1 VYSIAPYWHCPLTQV
16 VLPGHSQSALQPA
29 THWPPTQMRPEP
41 SVPGLHC
48 PSDVHDAPPLL
59 LPLLLLEP
67 PLLLPLLLLEPPLLL
82 PLLLLEP
89 PLLLPLLDPPHGS
102 SAIWL
107 YRMAVKAA
115 PS

>member
-1 VYSIAPYWHCPLTQV
+1 
-16 VLPGHSQSALQPA
+16 
-29 THWPPTQMRPEP
+29 MRPEP

-48 PSDVHDAPPLL
+48 PSDVHDA
-59 LPLLLLEP
+59 P